1 MLIETLSSEGT
12 WTSTRAPLPTPKDT
26 YSSPDT
32 GVFSDED
39 GTCAAI
45 GTYHDNVGVHLLFE
59 TFVNGSWILTTGA
72 MPDSAEVMQSEVHE
86 VSCGDAV
93 TCAAVGMYTSG
104 TGAQGFIETMAPAST
119 RPVTTP
125 SSTLPSSTPP
135 VTTLLGGPTYAK
147 VPVLGHW
154 SGYLVTGSLFTKVT
168 GGVIV
173 PSLTCPRRSAN
184 DADQVAWIWAGIGGV
199 ATEGNALVQ
208 DGVRGSCTSGTQ
220 KWSAVLESNP
230 HVYTTVQTLPVAINS
245 RDSVSFTVTVVGS
258 QATYTVS
265 DLTSGQSASVTQ
277 RVPTVVPEHSGEC
290 VVEPPLEPTGAVSPL
305 PDFGTVTISG
315 CSVTTS
321 LGAVC
326 PVPLGTGCPDGTT
339 YTRVEMATSNNASTV
354 LAKVPVPPRGAK
366 TFQVLWDAYCNPSP
380 ECMLG

>member
-1 MLIETLSSEGT
+1 MWRRRDLRCRWDVYVRHRRSGFHRDHGAGVNKTGYDTEQYAPIVHSTGNDPFGWANLREGPGSRPLVRLLSN
-12 WTSTRAPLPTPKDT
+12 WVII
-26 YSSPDT
+26 YQ
-32 GVFSDED
+32 SDRR
-39 GTCAAI
+39 G
-45 GTYHDNVGVHLLFE
+45 HRSQL
-59 TFVNGSWILTTGA
+59 
-72 MPDSAEVMQSEVHE
+72 DS
-86 VSCGDAV
+86 
-93 TCAAVGMYTSG
+93 
-104 TGAQGFIETMAPAST
+104 
-119 RPVTTP
+119 
-125 SSTLPSSTPP
+125 
-135 VTTLLGGPTYAK
+135 
-147 VPVLGHW
+147 
-154 SGYLVTGSLFTKVT
+154 
-168 GGVIV
+168 
-173 PSLTCPRRSAN
+173 PRRSAN
-184 DADQVAWIWAGIGGV
+184 DADQVVWIWAGIGGV